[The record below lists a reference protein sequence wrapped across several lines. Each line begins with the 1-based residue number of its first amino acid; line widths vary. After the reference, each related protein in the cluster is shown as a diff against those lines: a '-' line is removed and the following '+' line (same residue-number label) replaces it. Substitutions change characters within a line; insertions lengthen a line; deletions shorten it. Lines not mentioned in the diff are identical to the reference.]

1 MKLLIGQQMVMPAL
15 ESVRLGKTRNEAAAC
30 LTATVLIAPADTYFL
45 KLSVA
50 VGDVVRLLDDGGKE
64 IFLGSVHELDRTPE
78 TVTLTAYDRGTA
90 LAEGLFYLQGT
101 VFREEDIGKE
111 LALLSCE
118 EGFWILGFVG
128 GGGA

>member
-1 MKLLIGQQMVMPAL
+1 MNVYSELLEL
-15 ESVRLGKTRNEAAAC
+15 
-30 LTATVLIAPADTYFL
+30 LTPERKDAPAGLF
-45 KLSVA
+45 
-50 VGDVVRLLDDGGKE
+50 G
-64 IFLGSVHELDRTPE
+64 
-78 TVTLTAYDRGTA
+78 TLTAVSPLTVTVRDGA
-90 LAEGLFYLQGT
+90 LTEGLFYLQGT

>member
-1 MKLLIGQQMVMPAL
+1 MNVYSELLEL
-15 ESVRLGKTRNEAAAC
+15 
-30 LTATVLIAPADTYFL
+30 LTPERKDAPAGLF
-45 KLSVA
+45 
-50 VGDVVRLLDDGGKE
+50 G
-64 IFLGSVHELDRTPE
+64 
-78 TVTLTAYDRGTA
+78 TLTAVSPLTITVRGTA
-90 LAEGLFYLQGT
+90 LTEGLFYLQGT

>member
-1 MKLLIGQQMVMPAL
+1 MTGETNRMPFDLAEGADLIVT
-15 ESVRLGKTRNEAAAC
+15 LGGA
-30 LTATVLIAPADTYFL
+30 
-45 KLSVA
+45 S
-50 VGDVVRLLDDGGKE
+50 VGDLDLVR
-64 IFLGSVHELDRTPE
+64 
-78 TVTLTAYDRGTA
+78 ATA